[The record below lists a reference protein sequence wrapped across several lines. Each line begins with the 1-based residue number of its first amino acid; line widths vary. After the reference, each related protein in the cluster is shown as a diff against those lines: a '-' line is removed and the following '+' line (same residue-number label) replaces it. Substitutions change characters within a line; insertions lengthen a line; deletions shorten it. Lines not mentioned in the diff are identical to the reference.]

1 MALDPVCGMTVE
13 PETAAGHAEHEGET
27 YHFCSLHCLDQFHA
41 APAYYIKK
49 EVSGGA
55 GVQKPGRRSL
65 PMMQSMPEQPATGGE
80 RDPVCGMTVQ
90 PATAAGSH
98 RHKEHTYYFCCQ
110 GCLEKFRADPARY
123 LSPAATTPSM
133 PLRQFGGKSL
143 PMLGSSAG
151 QTAATVIDPVC
162 GMTVDPKT
170 AAGSFAYDGT
180 TYFFCCQGCLTK
192 FRADPPRYLS
202 PGAAKEPMAAI
213 PLPSGTKY
221 VCPMC
226 PEVLEEKPVPCPK
239 CGMALEPDSVQALPT
254 KTEYV
259 CPMHPEIVQAEPG
272 SCPNCGMGL
281 EPRTI
286 TIEEELNPELV
297 DMARR
302 FWVGLGPTAV
312 VFLLA
317 MSHMIPGH
325 PMQHLLSDTH
335 SAWIQFALSTPV
347 VLWAGWPF
355 FQRGWASIV
364 HRSPN
369 MFTLI
374 AIGTGTAYL
383 YSVMAT
389 LLPSWIPQS
398 FHLESGAVPVYFE
411 AAAVITVLVLLG
423 QVLELRARSRTTGAI
438 RALLGLAPKTARRLF
453 DDGREE
459 DVLLEQV
466 QVGDRLRVRPGE
478 RVPVDG
484 VILEGS
490 TSIDESMI
498 TGESIPVEKFAGERV
513 TGGTINGSGGVVM
526 RADRVG
532 ADTLLSH
539 IVRMVAEAQRSRAPI
554 QRTADVVAGYFVP
567 IVVGVAI
574 MTGVLW
580 AWLGPEPRLA
590 HALLNAVAV
599 LIIACPCALGLA
611 TPMSIMVGTG
621 RGASAGVLFKKAE
634 ALETVEKITTLVF
647 DKTGTLTEGKP
658 KLRVVSAMPPW
669 SETDLL
675 RLAASVERGSEHPV
689 ASAIVGGAEARGLVL
704 ESAAGFTSKAGKG
717 VMATVGTKR
726 VAVGTIDWLRELKV
740 ADEGPLAALDAN
752 AELMRQTG
760 QTVMLVA
767 VDGQPIGLLGVADPI
782 KSSTPEA
789 LRLLRQEGIRLVM
802 VTGDHA
808 VTAQAVAKE
817 LRLDEVRAGVKPEDK
832 SRIVQEFQR
841 QGQVVAMAGD
851 GINDAPALAQADVGI
866 AMGTGTDVA
875 MENAGVTLVKGD
887 LRGIVRAYRLSKAT
901 MRNIRQNLFFAFV
914 YNSIGV
920 PVAAGLFYPLFGL
933 LLSPMIAS
941 AAMTCSSLSVI
952 SNALRLRQTD
962 L

>member
-1 MALDPVCGMTVE
+1 MAIDPVCGMTVE
-13 PETAAGHAEHEGET
+13 PERAAGSVEHDGQT
-27 YHFCSLHCLDQFHA
+27 YYFCSTGCRDRFRA
-41 APAYYIKK
+41 APDQYVKQAPAAA
-49 EVSGGA
+49 SAMPGA
-55 GVQKPGRRSL
+55 GRRPL
-65 PMMQSMPEQPATGGE
+65 PMMQAMPAQQSVEGGE

-98 RHKEHTYYFCCQ
+98 VHAGKTYYFCCQ
-110 GCLEKFRADPARY
+110 ACLDTFRADPARY
-123 LSPAATTPSM
+123 LSPSTA
-133 PLRQFGGKSL
+133 PLEAEGKSL
-143 PMLGSSAG
+143 PMLGAMPPSDASSG
-151 QTAATVIDPVC
+151 VIDPVC
-162 GMTVDPKT
+162 GMTVDPAT
-170 AAGSFAYDGT
+170 AAGSFDYQGT
-180 TYFFCCQGCLTK
+180 TYSFCCQGCLTK
-192 FRADPPRYLS
+192 FRADPQRYLPS
-202 PGAAKEPMAAI
+202 ASSTQAPPAAPA
-213 PLPSGTKY
+213 PPGTKY

-226 PEVLEEKPVPCPK
+226 PEVSEDKPVPCPK
-239 CGMALEPDSVQALPT
+239 CGMALEPASIQPLPT

-259 CPMHPEIVQAEPG
+259 CPMHPEVVKAEPG
-272 SCPNCGMGL
+272 PCPICGMAL
-281 EPRTI
+281 ESRTV
-286 TIEEELNPELV
+286 TVEEERNPELV

-302 FWVGLGPTAV
+302 FWIGLGPAAI
-312 VFLLA
+312 VFVLA

-325 PMQHLLSDTH
+325 PIQHLLSDTQ
-335 SAWIQFALSTPV
+335 SAWAQFLLSTPV

-383 YSVMAT
+383 YSVFAT
-389 LLPSWIPQS
+389 LFPALIPQS

-438 RALLGLAPKTARRLF
+438 RALLGLAPKIARRLRE
-453 DDGREE
+453 DGREE
-459 DVLLEQV
+459 DVPLEQV
-466 QVGDRLRVRPGE
+466 QVGYRLRVRPGE

-490 TSIDESMI
+490 TAVDESMI
-498 TGESIPVEKFAGERV
+498 TGESLPVEKTVGDRV
-513 TGGTINGSGGVVM
+513 TGGTINGSGGLVM
-526 RADRVG
+526 QADRVG
-532 ADTLLSH
+532 ADTLLAH
-539 IVRMVAEAQRSRAPI
+539 IVQMVADAQRSRAPI

-574 MTGVLW
+574 VTGLAW
-580 AWLGPEPRLA
+580 AVLGPEPRLA

-621 RGASAGVLFKKAE
+621 RGAAAGVLFRKAE
-634 ALETVEKITTLVF
+634 ALETIEKIDTLVF

-689 ASAIVGGAEARGLVL
+689 ADAIVSGAEARGITLASVS
-704 ESAAGFTSKAGKG
+704 EFRSKTGKG
-717 VMATVGTKR
+717 VLATVEGKR
-726 VAVGTIDWLRELKV
+726 VAVGTIDLLREMRMD
-740 ADEGPLAALDAN
+740 DETDLAGLESN

-760 QTVMLVA
+760 QTVMFVA
-767 VDGQPIGLLGVADPI
+767 VDGRPIGMLGVADPI
-782 KSSTPEA
+782 KRSTPEA
-789 LRLLRQEGIRLVM
+789 LRLLKQDGIHLVM

-817 LRLDEVRAGVKPEDK
+817 LGLEEVKAGVKPEDK
-832 SRIVQEFQR
+832 SRIVRELQQ
-841 QGQVVAMAGD
+841 QGHVVAMAGD
-851 GINDAPALAQADVGI
+851 GVNDAPALAQADVGM
-866 AMGTGTDVA
+866 AMGSGTDVA

-887 LRGIVRAYRLSKAT
+887 LRGIVRARRLSKAT

-914 YNSIGV
+914 YNMIGV
-920 PVAAGLFYPLFGL
+920 PIAAGLLYPFFGL
-933 LLSPMIAS
+933 LLSPMLAS
-941 AAMTCSSLSVI
+941 AAMTFSSLSVI
-952 SNALRLRQTD
+952 SNALRLRHVD